1 MSDDL
6 DPNDLPA
13 VPDNVD
19 TTDELSKV
27 AASLGDDDDANARK
41 IGSGSSVA
49 AIVVGTA
56 MLGTLGY
63 AAYTFYE
70 RDQAYQHREDAWD
83 HAQSA
88 PDVEHFLQEVRADLP
103 N

>member
-27 AASLGDDDDANARK
+27 ADVTKWQTTQNLAEMIQKKR
-41 IGSGSSVA
+41 
-49 AIVVGTA
+49 VGTELWKYLA
-56 MLGTLGY
+56 FIVLALATAETIL
-63 AAYTFYE
+63 A
-70 RDQAYQHREDAWD
+70 
-83 HAQSA
+83 
-88 PDVEHFLQEVRADLP
+88 HFFSKAK
-103 N
+103 